1 MVRPLKQEVYMTD
14 DNMGANRAKQLAIR
28 ERLKKLF
35 GDYRRTDNDQRLP
48 PPVCGAPTSG
58 PRAGP

>member
-1 MVRPLKQEVYMTD
+1 MTD

-28 ERLKKLF
+28 ERLKTLF